1 MCVKGE
7 GKGGREGGGKDGQR
21 EGERR
26 EKGKK
31 KCKAKSTT
39 GLHPGP
45 PSASGER
52 LLVRQNAW
60 ETRFSP
66 ARYQNMLQVILEAFK
81 GKKTGLHISSTLQS
95 NNGN

>member
-1 MCVKGE
+1 MCVKGD
-7 GKGGREGGGKDGQR
+7 GKGGREGGGKDG
-21 EGERR
+21 
-26 EKGKK
+26 EKGNEGKKEK
-31 KCKAKSTT
+31 KCRAQSTT

-52 LLVRQNAW
+52 LLVRQNAR